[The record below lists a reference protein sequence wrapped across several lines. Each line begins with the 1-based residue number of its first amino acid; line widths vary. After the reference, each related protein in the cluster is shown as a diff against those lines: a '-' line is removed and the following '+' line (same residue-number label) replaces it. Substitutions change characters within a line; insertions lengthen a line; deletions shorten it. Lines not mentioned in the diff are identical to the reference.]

1 MAFLAAIPAAIG
13 IGGAAAGA
21 ATTGIS
27 FGQILSGFGTA
38 LSAFGAIQS
47 GIAGANAASY
57 QAQVAE
63 FNAKIA
69 TDNARMARERSQE
82 QQMEQD
88 TLTLGQLGE
97 QEAIQSATG
106 LSGRSQML
114 TRKAAIQLGRQDALR
129 VIKSGEMDAWN
140 FENQASAARAESSA
154 YSARASSSMLSGFL
168 NAGSSLISGA
178 SALANPNKY
187 NPYQRKAV

>member
-1 MAFLAAIPAAIG
+1 MAFLAAIPAALAG
-13 IGGAAAGA
+13 GAGAAAG
-21 ATTGIS
+21 GFS
-27 FGQILSGFGTA
+27 FGSLLSGLGTA
-38 LSAFGAIQS
+38 VSAFGSIAS
-47 GIAGANAASY
+47 GIAGANAAKY

-88 TLTLGQLGE
+88 MLTMGQLGE

-106 LSGRSQML
+106 LGGRSQML

-140 FENQASAARAESSA
+140 FENQASAARAEASA
-154 YSARASSSMLSGFL
+154 ASARASSSMLGGFL
-168 NAGSSLISGA
+168 GAASSLVSGA
-178 SALANPNKY
+178 SALTNPSKY
-187 NPYQRKAV
+187 NPYQRKGV